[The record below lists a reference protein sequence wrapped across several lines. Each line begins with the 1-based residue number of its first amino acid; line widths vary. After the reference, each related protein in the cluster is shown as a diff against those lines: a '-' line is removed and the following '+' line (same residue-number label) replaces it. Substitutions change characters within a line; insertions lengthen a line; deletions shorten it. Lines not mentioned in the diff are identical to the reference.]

1 MAEDVSEHESGWA
14 APPAAPYPTG
24 AEGRSKRRRLTPR
37 GGHRRRTA
45 SGVGAIAGIV
55 LVGVRF
61 LLGDVD
67 APTTDFSL
75 PERIEG
81 DPVRAVPV
89 TSEQVCDV
97 LAPADLRRIYDRRFQ
112 PGIPTDMSP
121 SAPVGEPSASGPG
134 SVGETGICRW
144 QTRPGEEQLTVVAI
158 SVPTIGGDA
167 NRTYE
172 LLRPSSPIQGFDST
186 ADIGDEAFFSMDPI
200 VTTPGYSDTM
210 TLRAGGVVLRITVT
224 GPTKPEGGLDLLAEV
239 GQAAAA
245 NLPPP
250 V

>member
-1 MAEDVSEHESGWA
+1 MAHDVSEHEPGWA

-24 AEGRSKRRRLTPR
+24 DSGKTKRRRLTPR

-55 LVGVRF
+55 LVGVRL

-67 APTTDFSL
+67 TPSTDFTL

-81 DPVRAVPV
+81 DPVRAVPL

-112 PGIPTDMSP
+112 PGIATDTSPTP
-121 SAPVGEPSASGPG
+121 TAGEPSASDATL
-134 SVGETGICRW
+134 GEMGICRW
-144 QTRPGEEQLTVVAI
+144 QTKPGEESLTVVAI
-158 SVPTIGGDA
+158 SMPAIGGDA

-172 LLRPSSPIQGFDST
+172 LLRPTSPIQGFDST
-186 ADIGDEAFFSMDPI
+186 SDIGDEAFFTMDPI

-210 TLRAGGVVLRITVT
+210 TMRDGGVVLRLTVT

-239 GQAAAA
+239 GQAAAV

-250 V
+250 G

>member
-1 MAEDVSEHESGWA
+1 MAQDPSEHEPGWA

-24 AEGRSKRRRLTPR
+24 EGTAKRRRLTPR

-67 APTTDFSL
+67 APSTDFSL

-81 DPVRAVPV
+81 EPVRAVAL
-89 TSEQVCDV
+89 TSEQVCGV
-97 LAPADLRRIYDRRFQ
+97 LAPADLRQIYDRRFQ
-112 PGIPTDMSP
+112 SGIPTDTSP
-121 SAPVGEPSASGPG
+121 TPTSGEPSASNATL
-134 SVGETGICRW
+134 GEMGVCRW
-144 QTRPGEEQLTVVAI
+144 QTKTGEELLTVVAI
-158 SVPTIGGDA
+158 SMPAIGGDA

-172 LLRPSSPIQGFDST
+172 LLRPTSPIQGFDST
-186 ADIGDEAFFSMDPI
+186 SDIGDEAFFSIDPI

-210 TLRAGGVVLRITVT
+210 TMRDGGVVLRLTVT

-239 GQAAAA
+239 GQAAAT

-250 V
+250 G